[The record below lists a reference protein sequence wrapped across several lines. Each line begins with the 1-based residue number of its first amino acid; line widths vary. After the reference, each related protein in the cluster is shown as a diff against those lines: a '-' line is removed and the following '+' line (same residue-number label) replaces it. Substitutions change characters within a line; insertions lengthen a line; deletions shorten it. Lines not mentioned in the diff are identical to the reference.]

1 MIDKGEQVYLLIIFY
16 LQKLITEN
24 NRKLTQN
31 YRKRV
36 ENFIINMIENP
47 IPVVDYKSSL

>member
-1 MIDKGEQVYLLIIFY
+1 MIDKKEQVIFIYNPLILKII
-16 LQKLITEN
+16 KEN

-47 IPVVDYKSSL
+47 IPVVDYKGPL